1 MDTVECPNCHK
12 QMVPQVTPGTS
23 GAISRHC
30 PLCGKNMES
39 ILNQDVNRIQFKMT
53 PKLGLIV
60 VGVVLTLAIIGF
72 FVINATSKMQ

>member
-12 QMVPQVTPGTS
+12 QIIPQVTPGAS

-53 PKLGLIV
+53 PKMGLIV
-60 VGVVLTLAIIGF
+60 VGVVAIVAALGF
-72 FVINATSKMQ
+72 FLINMGSKM